1 VFTDL
6 QIKLP
11 DGYYGQI
18 ASRSGLALW
27 DHIVV
32 EGGIIDEDYRGSI
45 DVILYYHSDKPY
57 HISRGDRIAQLI
69 FQKICYPE
77 MVEVYKL
84 NVTDRGERGFVSTG
98 LK

>member
-1 VFTDL
+1 LRSSHEVVIPARGKNLLFTDL

-11 DGYYGQI
+11 EGYCGQI

-45 DVILYYHSDKPY
+45 DVILYYHSDKPF
-57 HISRGDRIAQLI
+57 HISREDRIAQLMS
-69 FQKICYPE
+69 E
-77 MVEVYKL
+77 NML
-84 NVTDRGERGFVSTG
+84 S
-98 LK
+98 